1 AVSDTGVGIAP
12 DDLQLIFKAFG
23 QTASARGH
31 EGTGLGL
38 ALAKRIIELHS
49 GRIWVESQLG
59 HGSTFTFVLPV
70 GAMQYA
76 ARV

>member
-1 AVSDTGVGIAP
+1 MVSDTGAGIAP
-12 DDLQLIFKAFG
+12 DDLRLIFREFG

-49 GRIWVESQLG
+49 GRIWVKSQLG
-59 HGSTFTFVLPV
+59 QGSTFTFVLPV
-70 GAMQYA
+70 GAMKYT